1 MRGAPFNKGVSQS
14 SHFCR
19 EWEERERD
27 KREANNKKRVGGK
40 EKSSEVERVRPSE
53 RKQKEKEDKCEIIL
67 LLL

>member
-1 MRGAPFNKGVSQS
+1 MQHSTRVSVKVVTFAES
-14 SHFCR
+14 G
-19 EWEERERD
+19 ERERD

-67 LLL
+67 LLLL